1 MATIASR
8 RPAWSTPA
16 SVAGRLPMLAPVAF
30 LALLGLSVY
39 LRTRDFDVGFWIDE
53 GLSVGIADRPLTEIP
68 GTMRLDGSPPLYY
81 GILHVWM
88 AVFGRSETA
97 THAMSLV
104 FATACVPAC
113 WWAARALF
121 GTTAAWLGALL
132 AATNPFLTQY
142 AQETRMY
149 ALVMLLG
156 LLATGAFLR
165 AYALT
170 GTDEEGERATRRRWA
185 VAFAVLLA
193 LLLYIHNWALFYG
206 LGCGVAWLGLLA
218 GAPGGARRELMIAG
232 LIGFGGALLLWAPW
246 VPTFIFQA
254 QHTGAPWGSPP
265 ELEDLF
271 GVPQRLLGRLA
282 HVGLLLVAGAG
293 LVTLMGRSAGRIGP
307 RGRAAAT
314 LLAIFLVTVV
324 AAWLVSQASPAWASR
339 YLSVAVPPLLLL
351 LAAGLAYAGRLGVIA
366 AVVVVLLMWAPDNA
380 PKEKSNVREIAALV
394 APSLRPG
401 DLVVSTQPEQ
411 IPVLSYY
418 LPEGLRY
425 ATLWGPVE
433 DLGVTDWRDGV
444 KRMRGTTPQ
453 RYLEPLLDELPNGSR
468 VVLMEPVI
476 SNIGRWV
483 APWTE
488 LVRVRSTEWRQ
499 FISNDPRFV
508 ATAVRPVEDLPGN
521 HYMRATVLVKEE
533 PR

>member
-1 MATIASR
+1 
-8 RPAWSTPA
+8 
-16 SVAGRLPMLAPVAF
+16 
-30 LALLGLSVY
+30 
-39 LRTRDFDVGFWIDE
+39 
-53 GLSVGIADRPLTEIP
+53 
-68 GTMRLDGSPPLYY
+68 
-81 GILHVWM
+81 
-88 AVFGRSETA
+88 
-97 THAMSLV
+97 V

-113 WWAARALF
+113 WWAARSVF
-121 GTTAAWLGALL
+121 GSTAAWLGALV
-132 AATNPFLTQY
+132 AATNPYLTQY

-170 GTDEEGERATRRRWA
+170 GTEAERDRAQRRRWA
-185 VAFAVLLA
+185 AAFAVALA
-193 LLLYIHNWALFYG
+193 LLLYTHNWGLFYG

-218 GAPGGARRELMIAG
+218 AAPGGSRRELLIAG

-293 LVTLMGRSAGRIGP
+293 LVALMGRSAGRVGP
-307 RGRAAAT
+307 RGRAAAA

-324 AAWLVSQASPAWASR
+324 GAWLSSQVSPAWASR

-351 LAAGLAYAGRLGVIA
+351 LAAGLAHAGRLGVIA
-366 AVVVVLLMWAPDNA
+366 ALVVVLLMWAPDNA
-380 PKEKSNVREIAALV
+380 PKEKSNVRALSALV

-418 LPEGLRY
+418 LPDGLRY
-425 ATLWGPVE
+425 ATLWGPV
-433 DLGVTDWRDGV
+433 DDVGVTDWRDGV

-453 RYLEPLLDELPNGSR
+453 RYLGPLLDELPTGSR
-468 VVLMEPVI
+468 VVLIEPVI
-476 SNIGRWV
+476 TDIGRWV

-533 PR
+533 PS